1 MGGNPQALQ
10 TAFSEFLKNLTYQ
23 ALSQENDDIFL
34 SFDDAIYLI
43 QSIFNDFIDREKD
56 EIEKISQISE
66 KIQSKLD
73 TKFDVIEAP
82 AMQIKLG
89 EEESE
94 IEDEPQ
100 PVEFSTP
107 LKIEDISE
115 SYDREQDDFLKIT
128 KKLNQIDLVSTSEV
142 ADSENEVLIQEI
154 INPTPGFVVNDSMNV
169 DIHFSFQSND
179 LDTSFTLSN
188 TLKSRLDDILEDA
201 RKKVSSLKFPGEA
214 IEDIPN
220 DPLYPLSQI
229 KTEDIYIDDSL
240 RDLLYPRD
248 PIYFPQP
255 STDDR
260 KDFEIN
266 IPESEMI
273 VFKSPSLTFSS
284 IEKKEL
290 KTALNNIIKDLG
302 LNLKQTLMS
311 KSGKTE
317 TKQKITLIKNFN
329 KKLDTI
335 KSRH

>member
-107 LKIEDISE
+107 LKIEEINE
-115 SYDREQDDFLKIT
+115 IYDRENSNFLKIAM
-128 KKLNQIDLVSTSEV
+128 KLNQIDLESASEV
-142 ADSENEVLIQEI
+142 ADSENEAVIQEI
-154 INPTPGFVVNDSMNV
+154 INPAPGLVVDDDMNV
-169 DIHFSFQSND
+169 DTQFSFQSSD

-188 TLKSRLDDILEDA
+188 TLKARRLDDILEDA

-229 KTEDIYIDDSL
+229 KTEDIYINDSL
-240 RDLLYPRD
+240 RDLPYPRD
-248 PIYFPQP
+248 PIYFSQP

-266 IPESEMI
+266 IPESKMI
-273 VFKSPSLTFSS
+273 VFKSPSLTFAS
-284 IEKKEL
+284 IKK
-290 KTALNNIIKDLG
+290 
-302 LNLKQTLMS
+302 
-311 KSGKTE
+311 
-317 TKQKITLIKNFN
+317 KN
-329 KKLDTI
+329 
-335 KSRH
+335 